1 MAKTMMN
8 VKEVQ
13 EKLEISESKAY
24 QVIRQLNEELK
35 AKGFLVIMGKCNR
48 RYFNEKFYGYTE
60 DQEG

>member
-24 QVIRQLNEELK
+24 EVIRNLNAELE
-35 AKGFLVIMGKCNR
+35 AKGYLVITGKCNR
-48 RYFNEKFYGYTE
+48 RYFNEKFYGYAD